1 MSTTDNSP
9 QDVVLA
15 GLREKVDAD
24 LPALL
29 VEAFVPKTDKE
40 TVARTSVKVPALTDQ
55 NRTDLKVLP
64 EIFGQVQVS
73 EPRALTDTEAKA
85 LVEER
90 DVIDRLMLVLKK
102 RKDETLRSNLAN
114 HLDAL
119 AEEAGLV
126 TEDTPRDKDG
136 HYIVKQDVPVE
147 GTGRK
152 VQGIVS
158 TGKATVNSADLLD
171 LHNEGIL
178 SREEYL
184 ALTSV
189 PPVQRVFDPAK
200 AKKAIL
206 KNPALIDKIAQATR
220 APNQTFSVKVAND
233 S

>member
-152 VQGIVS
+152 IQRIVS
-158 TGKATVNSADLLD
+158 EGKASVDSAMLER
-171 LHNEGIL
+171 LHEEGVL

-184 ALTSV
+184 SLTS
-189 PPVQRVFDPAK
+189 PPTVKRNFDPDK
-200 AKKAIL
+200 ARKAVL
-206 KNPALIDKIAQATR
+206 KDPALLEKIAAAVK
-220 APNQTFSVKVAND
+220 APRKTNTIKVAND